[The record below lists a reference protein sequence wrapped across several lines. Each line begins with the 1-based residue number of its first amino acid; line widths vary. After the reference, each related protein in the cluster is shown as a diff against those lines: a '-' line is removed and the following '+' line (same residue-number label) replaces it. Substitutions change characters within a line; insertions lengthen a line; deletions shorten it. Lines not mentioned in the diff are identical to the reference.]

1 MSVYLLYSAS
11 FIALFTE
18 GPVNGVFGMSFHS
31 VTLFEW
37 GSLAL
42 GIFQLFFIIVGL
54 AMIIYGGIVATIEII
69 FHEVRKKNNTY
80 AHIRHQFTDKIL
92 FGLEFLIAADV
103 IRTIRDPTP
112 EEILTLGAIVLIRT
126 VMGYFLSKEV
136 QEYSFLE

>member
-1 MSVYLLYSAS
+1 M
-11 FIALFTE
+11 ALFPE
-18 GPVNGVFGMSFHS
+18 GPVNGVFSMSAHS
-31 VTLFEW
+31 VALFEW

-42 GIFQLFFIIVGL
+42 GLFQLFFTMVGL
-54 AMIIYGGIVATIEII
+54 AMIIYGGIVATIELIM
-69 FHEVRKKNNTY
+69 HETRRKNYTY
-80 AHIRHQFTDKIL
+80 THIRHQFTDKIL

-103 IRTIRDPTP
+103 IRTILDPTL